1 MTRSQKEKVDLAL
14 LRDWVDNTQ
23 TTLEMLVAAHE
34 NVGRL
39 DWRQGVESAIDALT
53 SGVIR
58 LEENIEKTNKA
69 ALLEHQGWT
78 RINDLV
84 GLQAEQIRTLGRQLA
99 QLDRT
104 LSAHLEDAG
113 YSE

>member
-1 MTRSQKEKVDLAL
+1 MTDSHALATIQL
-14 LRDWVDNTQ
+14 QQGMQVLRDWQAQVDKDMDNHAEEILRHQ
-23 TTLEMLVAAHE
+23 
-34 NVGRL
+34 RL
-39 DWRQGVESAIDALT
+39 IDDQRRDLD
-53 SGVIR
+53 
-58 LEENIEKTNKA
+58 KTNRA
-69 ALLEHQGWT
+69 CLLENQAWS

>member
-1 MTRSQKEKVDLAL
+1 MTDLKEWAEH
-14 LRDWVDNTQ
+14 TQ
-23 TTLEMLVAAHE
+23 TTVEALAVAVNQLRE
-34 NVGRL
+34 
-39 DWRQGVESAIDALT
+39 D
-53 SGVIR
+53 IR
-58 LEENIEKTNKA
+58 KTNQA
-69 ALLEHQGWT
+69 SLIENQMTT

-84 GLQAEQIRTLGRQLA
+84 GLQADQIRTLGRQLA